1 MACRLHLSFDMSNEI
16 AEQLKE
22 RMMRFS
28 LRVLRL
34 CRTFPQDWEGRFL
47 ADQLFRASARTGAN
61 YRAACRGRSRRDFI
75 SKLGMALEEADESL
89 FWLLFVGRSGVNET
103 TEQKELLQESR
114 ELLAILM
121 QSTRTASD
129 NFNQK

>member
-1 MACRLHLSFDMSNEI
+1 MPNEI

-22 RMMRFS
+22 RMMRFA
-28 LRVLRL
+28 LRVLEM

-61 YRAACRGRSRRDFI
+61 YSAACRGRSRRDFV
-75 SKLGMALEEADESL
+75 SKLAMALEEADESL
-89 FWLLFVGRSGVNET
+89 FWLMFVGRSGLNET
-103 TEQKELLQESR
+103 AEQRELLQEAR

-121 QSTRTASD
+121 QSTRTASE
-129 NFNQK
+129 NLNQR

>member
-1 MACRLHLSFDMSNEI
+1 
-16 AEQLKE
+16 
-22 RMMRFS
+22 
-28 LRVLRL
+28 
-34 CRTFPQDWEGRFL
+34 
-47 ADQLFRASARTGAN
+47 
-61 YRAACRGRSRRDFI
+61 
-75 SKLGMALEEADESL
+75 MALEEADESL

-129 NFNQK
+129 NFNQQ